1 MQYTKSE
8 KIILWLDLFEFL
20 TIERK
25 NIILSCYDE
34 PEQIFTA
41 FKNDYD
47 KFSKFL
53 TREQFDEMVNSL
65 DEKIIDNEIL
75 SYDVQKIKVI
85 TYLSNNYPQD
95 FLNYKHYPLA
105 LYCKGDTKLL
115 DDVSVAV
122 VGTRKITKYGKFV
135 TEKIASGLAKNGIT
149 IISGMASGVDT
160 IAHKSA
166 LENGAKTIAVIG
178 GGFNNIFPKN
188 NYELFEKICNNGLV
202 ISEYRPDV
210 LPLAHHF
217 PIRNRIIAM
226 LSKAVVMTEAGLKS
240 GALYTIN
247 YGIEYG
253 KEIFAVPG
261 NIDSFGSQ
269 GCNQILKNCQAGLI
283 TCADDVLKALNIE
296 NKEQKKVQTIQV
308 SLEEQIVLDA
318 IDNDE
323 LSFDEIEQKTKLDTK
338 TLVRL
343 LTTLE
348 ISGIIKKSAGNFYS
362 KILND

>member
-8 KIILWLDLFEFL
+8 KIVIWLDLFEFL
-20 TIERK
+20 TLERK
-25 NIILSCYDE
+25 NMILACYDE
-34 PEQIFTA
+34 PEQVFDA
-41 FKNDYD
+41 FKKDYN

-53 TREQFDEMVNSL
+53 SVEQFNQMVDSL
-65 DEKIIDNEIL
+65 DEKVIDNEIL
-75 SYDVQKIKVI
+75 NYDVQKIKVI
-85 TYLSNNYPQD
+85 TYLSKDYPQD
-95 FLNYKHYPLA
+95 FLNFKHYPLA
-105 LYCKGDTKLL
+105 LYCKGDTSLL
-115 DDVSVAV
+115 NDVSVAV
-122 VGTRKITKYGKFV
+122 VGTRKITKYGKFA
-135 TEKIASGLAKNGIT
+135 TEKISTGLAQNGIT

-166 LENGAKTIAVIG
+166 LDNGAKTIAVIG

-188 NYELFEKICNNGLV
+188 NFELFEKICQNGLV
-202 ISEYRPDV
+202 ISEYRPDA

-226 LSKAVVMTEAGLKS
+226 LAKAVVMTEAGLKS

-261 NIDSFGSQ
+261 NIDNFGSQ
-269 GCNQILKNCQAGLI
+269 GCNQVLKNCQAGLI
-283 TCADDVLKALNIE
+283 TCADDVLKALNIQ
-296 NKEQKKVQTIQV
+296 NKQERKVETIQV
-308 SLEEQIVLDA
+308 SMEEQIVLDA
-318 IDNDE
+318 IGNDE
-323 LSFDEIEQKTKLDTK
+323 LSFDELEQKTKLDTK

-362 KILND
+362 MILND